1 MNATLLAFIAA
12 FALVPPGYA
21 GAAASAQ
28 DQTPAAINVTINPE
42 ERVSVALGPFPPQP
56 APQGVAF
63 DLPVR
68 IVNQGFA
75 TGRLEARL
83 VGDPHPDAV
92 IAFASDRLKGVPA
105 ETRMLR
111 ITLTSQAPTDLTIA
125 FRLANEAPDLGGRDR
140 IHLLLRSP
148 PDAGARGP

>member
-1 MNATLLAFIAA
+1 MNAAFPVFIAA
-12 FALVPPGYA
+12 FALAPAGYA
-21 GAAASAQ
+21 EATASAQ
-28 DQTPAAINVTINPE
+28 DQSLPAITVTINPE
-42 ERVSVALGPFPPQP
+42 ERVSAALGAAAPQP
-56 APQGVAF
+56 AARGVPF

-92 IAFASDRLKGVPA
+92 IAFSSDRLKGVPA

-111 ITLTSQAPTDLTIA
+111 ITLTSEAPVDLTIA
-125 FRLANEAPDLGGRDR
+125 FRLASEAPDLGGRDR
-140 IHLLLRSP
+140 IHLLLRP
-148 PDAGARGP
+148 ARAQ